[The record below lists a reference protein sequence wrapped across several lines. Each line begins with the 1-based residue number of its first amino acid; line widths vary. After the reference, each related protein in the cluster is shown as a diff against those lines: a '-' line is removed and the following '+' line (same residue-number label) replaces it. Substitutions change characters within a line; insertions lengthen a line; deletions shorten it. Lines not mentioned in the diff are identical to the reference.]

1 MLRSIQKEGIVGPVT
16 LFDKSFLE
24 MLSVDQ
30 AVLFDLMFSTVI
42 SPIFYV
48 EVLADLEKD
57 DPKSRTR
64 EKVVAD
70 VAKKT
75 PVLHSYP
82 NVSHMALCLN
92 ELLGNPIEIDG
103 RPVIQG
109 GIPVMHKGKIVIVN
123 EQTPESK
130 AFDRWQDE
138 RFHDVERN
146 FAAVWRKALKELD
159 NAALATLTKQMLL
172 IEESPKNHEDALRI
186 ARAVLNRD
194 GQHFLNLKLGYYF
207 LGLDPSIWR
216 VVEARWKASGHK
228 PLPEYAPYFTYC
240 LTVDIFCNLLMTKK
254 IISPDRP
261 SNRTDVA
268 YLYYL
273 PFTTLFVSEDRL
285 HRRVAPLFLREG
297 QKMVTGSELK
307 EDLIKLDEHY
317 SALPEEDRKQG
328 MFRLASTPPDDEKY
342 LTTRLWRE
350 CGHSTAPKPPMVK
363 NPALHSEIRQNLK
376 DVVALS
382 RQPQH
387 RSFSQFSKA
396 DLKEPDQRMIRRLI
410 PRKWGKWQVVPED
423 IK

>member
-1 MLRSIQKEGIVGPVT
+1 VGPLT

-42 SPIFYV
+42 SPIFYI

-57 DPKSRTR
+57 DPKTRTR

-75 PVLHSYP
+75 PVMHSYP
-82 NVSHMALCLN
+82 NISHVALCLN
-92 ELLGNPIEIDG
+92 ELLGSHIEMDG
-103 RPVIQG
+103 RPVIEG
-109 GIPVMHKGKIVIVN
+109 GIPVLHKGKIAVAN

-138 RFHDVERN
+138 NFHDVERK
-146 FAAVWRKALKELD
+146 FAVVWRKALKGLD
-159 NAALATLTKQMLL
+159 NGALATLTKKMLL
-172 IEESPKNHEDALRI
+172 IEDSPRNHEDALRI
-186 ARAVLNRD
+186 ARAVLARS

-207 LGLDPSIWR
+207 LGLDPSMWR
-216 VVEARWKASGHK
+216 AVEARWKAAGH
-228 PLPEYAPYFTYC
+228 PALPNYAPYFTHC
-240 LTVDIFCNLLMTKK
+240 LTVDIFFNLLMTKK

-273 PFTTLFVSEDRL
+273 PFTKLFISEDRL
-285 HRRVAPLFLREG
+285 HRRIVPLFLRED
-297 QKMVTGSELK
+297 QKMVTGSEIK
-307 EDLIKLDEHY
+307 DDLIRLDEHF

-328 MFRLASTPPDDEKY
+328 MFRLASTPPDDDKY

-350 CGHSTAPKPPMVK
+350 CGHSTAPKPPMRK
-363 NPALHSEIRQNLK
+363 NPGLHKEISQNLRE
-376 DVVALS
+376 VVALS
-382 RQPQH
+382 WRPAR
-387 RSFSQFSKA
+387 RSFSQA
-396 DLKEPDQRMIRRLI
+396 ELKDPDQRMIRRMI
-410 PRKWGKWQVVPED
+410 PRQWGKWTVIPDDV
-423 IK
+423 K